1 MKRDLVL
8 FVQQFHDNSK
18 LPRGTNSSFISLIP
32 KVDTPQSLNEYR
44 PISLIGCMYKILA
57 KILALRLKVVLPYL
71 VDHRQM
77 GFVEGRG
84 LLQGAMVLNETLDE
98 VRRRKKQGDPLAPF
112 LFVLVAEGLTGLVR
126 EASNSDLFRGI
137 KVGSKGE
144 LVNIL
149 QYADDTIFVGEAS
162 VENVRTLKVI
172 LRGFELA
179 SGLKVNFYK
188 SCLGAIGVGRE
199 TLISFAEILHCKL
212 SNIPFV
218 YLGIPIGAN
227 PRRSKT
233 WQPVVLS
240 FKKKL
245 SSWRASTLS
254 MAGRICLI
262 NSVLTSLP
270 LYIMSF
276 YRMPKMVTK
285 QLTSIQRNFLWGGK
299 LDEKRMAWVS
309 WEKICRPKKEGGLGI
324 KKLDTFN
331 AALLAKWRWG
341 LFQQPESMWA
351 RILLSKYGDTIMH
364 NTRLRGSSDSMWWGD
379 VLKAS
384 GEDTSDSW
392 FMDSLSWRLGMG
404 DRIRFWSD
412 AWAEAEP
419 LANRFPRIFSNSLQK
434 SNVVAN
440 MGHWSRGR
448 WQWRFQWRRAWF
460 TWELN
465 DVQQFMNIVEAR
477 VLIEG
482 VQDSRLWTLDSSG
495 CFSVRSGYRALMD
508 RGPSSQLPNVAAVAW
523 DIKVP
528 PKVKCFI
535 WRLFMGALPTKE
547 NLLRRNVIV
556 LRDQATCPFCNADIE
571 SSEHILLYCSST
583 DPIWKKWLLWLDSP
597 TPLSSSFEGNFF
609 AHPSILLS
617 KKRVDQWHVIWTAI
631 LWCIWRARNK
641 YVFEGEHLDGNRL
654 LQQTVLY
661 SWSWLTSFDKSF
673 NYSFSQWEANP
684 GLCII
689 S

>member
-32 KVDTPQSLNEYR
+32 KVD
-44 PISLIGCMYKILA
+44 
-57 KILALRLKVVLPYL
+57 
-71 VDHRQM
+71 
-77 GFVEGRG
+77 
-84 LLQGAMVLNETLDE
+84 
-98 VRRRKKQGDPLAPF
+98 
-112 LFVLVAEGLTGLVR
+112 LVAEGLTGLVR
-126 EASNSDLFRGI
+126 EASNSDFFRGI

-324 KKLDTFN
+324 KKLDAFN
-331 AALLAKWRWG
+331 EALLAKWRWG
-341 LFQQPESMWA
+341 LFQQPESMWG

-384 GEDTSDSW
+384 GEDTN
-392 FMDSLSWRLGMG
+392 
-404 DRIRFWSD
+404 
-412 AWAEAEP
+412 A
-419 LANRFPRIFSNSLQK
+419 
-434 SNVVAN
+434 
-440 MGHWSRGR
+440 
-448 WQWRFQWRRAWF
+448 
-460 TWELN
+460 
-465 DVQQFMNIVEAR
+465 
-477 VLIEG
+477 
-482 VQDSRLWTLDSSG
+482 
-495 CFSVRSGYRALMD
+495 
-508 RGPSSQLPNVAAVAW
+508 
-523 DIKVP
+523 
-528 PKVKCFI
+528 KVK
-535 WRLFMGALPTKE
+535 RGGGYGSVE
-547 NLLRRNVIV
+547 
-556 LRDQATCPFCNADIE
+556 
-571 SSEHILLYCSST
+571 
-583 DPIWKKWLLWLDSP
+583 
-597 TPLSSSFEGNFF
+597 
-609 AHPSILLS
+609 
-617 KKRVDQWHVIWTAI
+617 
-631 LWCIWRARNK
+631 
-641 YVFEGEHLDGNRL
+641 
-654 LQQTVLY
+654 
-661 SWSWLTSFDKSF
+661 
-673 NYSFSQWEANP
+673 
-684 GLCII
+684 
-689 S
+689 